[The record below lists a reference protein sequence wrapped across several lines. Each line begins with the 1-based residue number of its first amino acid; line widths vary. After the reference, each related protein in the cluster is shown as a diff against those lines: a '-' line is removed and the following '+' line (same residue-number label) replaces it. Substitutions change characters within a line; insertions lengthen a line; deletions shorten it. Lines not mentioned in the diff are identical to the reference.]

1 MLERLLGRLR
11 YPRLFWILAILTLA
25 DWLIPDVIPF
35 VDEVGLTLLTLLV
48 GAWKGRKDAPTR
60 PGTSASR

>member
-25 DWLIPDVIPF
+25 DWLVPDVIPF
-35 VDEVGLTLLTLLV
+35 IDEIGLTILTLIV
-48 GAWKGRKDAPTR
+48 GAWKDRKTPQR
-60 PGTSASR
+60 